1 MHPVV
6 VGISHRTAPLELRER
21 LALTR
26 DGCLSLGERLLAD
39 GIAAEAVV
47 LSTCNRTEVYLAGAD
62 ARVAEPCVLGL
73 LCECGRLEPGALS
86 EAACC
91 ATGDAAVTH
100 LFRVA
105 ASLDSMVVGEA
116 QVLAQLRDAFE
127 AARRAGA
134 TGAVFNR
141 LFRQAIEVG
150 KRVRAETAI
159 GDRPVSVS
167 SAAVDLARQVLGTLD
182 DRVVLVLGAG
192 ETSELTVESLQAQG
206 AGAVIVVNRTLA
218 TAEELAARCHGRAVC
233 LDELDEHLAAAD
245 IVISSTA
252 APGLVVDRS
261 RLEPVMRRRA
271 RRPLLL
277 VDLAVPRDLDPAI
290 ADLAGCHLC
299 DIDDLQAVV
308 AADRCERECE
318 IAQAQLIVDEEVERL
333 NAWIAERHVVPT
345 ISRLRDSVEGIRAA
359 EVARLSGRLA
369 SLSAEQRDEVEQLTV
384 AIVRKILHLP
394 TVRLKELAAAP
405 GAAAYVDALWRLFDL
420 DVAPPV
426 DDRGESDGAVVP
438 LPAEARDDADEDT
451 APERP
456 ARTAQPPG
464 R

>member
-6 VGISHRTAPLELRER
+6 LGISHKTAPLGLRER

-26 DGCLSLGERLLAD
+26 DDCVSLAGRLLDD
-39 GIAAEAVV
+39 GIGAEAVV

-62 ARVAEPCVLGL
+62 ARVAEPCVLRL
-73 LCECGRLEPGALS
+73 LCEHGGLEAGELS
-86 EAACC
+86 GVAYC

-105 ASLDSMVVGEA
+105 TSLDSMVVGEA
-116 QVLAQLRDAFE
+116 QVLAQVRDAFE
-127 AARRAGA
+127 AAHRAGT

-150 KRVRAETAI
+150 KRVRTETAI
-159 GDRPVSVS
+159 GDRLVSVS

-182 DRVVLVLGAG
+182 DRVVVVLGAG
-192 ETSELTVESLQAQG
+192 ETSELTVASLQAQG
-206 AGAVIVVNRTLA
+206 ACAVIVVNRSLA
-218 TAEELAARCHGRAVC
+218 SAEELAARCRGRAVC

-261 RLEPVMRRRA
+261 RLERVMRRRP

-290 ADLAGCHLC
+290 GGLAGCHLC

-308 AADRCERECE
+308 AAERSERERE
-318 IAQAQLIVDEEVERL
+318 IAQAQLIVGEEVERL

-345 ISRLRDSVEGIRAA
+345 ISRLRDSVESIRAA
-359 EVARLSGRLA
+359 EVARQSGRLA
-369 SLSAEQRDEVEQLTV
+369 SLSPEQRDDVDQLTV

-405 GAAAYVDALWRLFDL
+405 GAAAYVDAVWRLFDL

-426 DDRGESDGAVVP
+426 DDRRDGAVVP
-438 LPAEARDDADEDT
+438 LVAEARADAGEAA

-456 ARTAQPPG
+456 ARAALSPG